1 MNYLPEAHTDFIIVI
16 SEELGIFGVLIVLGL
31 YFALMLLG
39 VKLVRADDPFG
50 KLLAIGITFQLMF
63 QVVLNLGAMSGL
75 LPVTGVPLPFISY
88 GGSSLIMTLF
98 CAAYWSISV
107 HMRKTTRTA

>member
-1 MNYLPEAHTDFIIVI
+1 M
-16 SEELGIFGVLIVLGL
+16 
-31 YFALMLLG
+31 
-39 VKLVRADDPFG
+39 RADDPFG

-98 CAAYWSISV
+98 LCGILVNISTYAKNKPYGISV
-107 HMRKTTRTA
+107 LPA